1 MVYLWEREGGAAE
14 ESMRSPAN
22 SGAST
27 PAHGSPMFFTTTTGV
42 PNAMNTPLSRTSTI
56 SVPSTTVPRG
66 PSVASPSRASAAHY
80 PPRGMMQGPA
90 LPRSSAPTTVRP
102 LKVLAGHGA
111 GAVYDV
117 RSHAGTL
124 LSAGE
129 DGAVGVW
136 GGE

>member
-1 MVYLWEREGGAAE
+1 MVYLWEREGSAQE
-14 ESMRSPAN
+14 ENMRSA
-22 SGAST
+22 SGSGSST
-27 PAHGSPMFFTTTTGV
+27 PATGSPVVFTTTTGV

-66 PSVASPSRASAAHY
+66 PSVASPSRSAAHY
-80 PPRGMMQGPA
+80 PPRGIMQGPA
-90 LPRSSAPTTVRP
+90 LPRSTAPTTIRP

-117 RSHAGTL
+117 RAHAGTL

-136 GGE
+136 GDE